1 MIDWRSPPF
10 SPIAGHYSRSR
21 NHLPINPFLNSRNPK
36 SPEAA
41 SHPISCTEAVVT
53 GCGKYLRELAAGDRL
68 LQGSGDGRLVV
79 KLVLRLEVLADGN
92 AAGPLVGSHFSDPR
106 DDVVDHLCSGV
117 EALLTTQALACEVQG
132 DWGGRQAPSWRCWEE
147 PSWSGVGV
155 QGSRVCVSLRNF
167 ARSSS
172 RGLKPQLT
180 PMPLSGGRPARPL
193 GQRASQLDGCV
204 ATLTPRTGCAWAG
217 AVEGW
222 QRRLWRCHGG
232 R

>member
-155 QGSRVCVSLRNF
+155 QGSRVCVSLRKVFEPRAQTPTNADATEWRT
-167 ARSSS
+167 AREALGTARVAAGRV
-172 RGLKPQLT
+172 RGHTHAADRVRLGG
-180 PMPLSGGRPARPL
+180 SG
-193 GQRASQLDGCV
+193 
-204 ATLTPRTGCAWAG
+204 
-217 AVEGW
+217 
-222 QRRLWRCHGG
+222 
-232 R
+232 